1 MLLEFVLW
9 MLPWVAIAAAVI
21 YAGYAGYQ
29 ASLARQQ
36 SPPPDAGP
44 DPVDELARVNTEISR
59 LATQARKSLESA
71 RDAFEHGLR
80 GDAR

>member
-1 MLLEFVLW
+1 MLFEFVLW
-9 MLPWVAIAAAVI
+9 MLPWVLIAAAVI

-36 SPPPDAGP
+36 ALPPRTGP
-44 DPVDELARVNTEISR
+44 DPVDELARVNTELAR
-59 LATQARKSLESA
+59 VATQARKSLEGA
-71 RDAFEHGLR
+71 REAFQHGLR